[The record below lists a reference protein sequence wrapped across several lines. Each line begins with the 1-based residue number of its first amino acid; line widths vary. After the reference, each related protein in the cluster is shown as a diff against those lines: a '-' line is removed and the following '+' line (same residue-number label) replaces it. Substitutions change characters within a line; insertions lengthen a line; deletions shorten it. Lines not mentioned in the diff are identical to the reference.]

1 MKKKLWKAFRKT
13 TLIGAVATVV
23 LFVIYMLNLDMK
35 LVSSIYQLLGKHY
48 DNMVK
53 ERRV

>member
-13 TLIGAVATVV
+13 TLIGAIAT
-23 LFVIYMLNLDMK
+23 FVIYMLNLDMK
-35 LVSSIYQLLGKHY
+35 LVSFIYRLLGKHY